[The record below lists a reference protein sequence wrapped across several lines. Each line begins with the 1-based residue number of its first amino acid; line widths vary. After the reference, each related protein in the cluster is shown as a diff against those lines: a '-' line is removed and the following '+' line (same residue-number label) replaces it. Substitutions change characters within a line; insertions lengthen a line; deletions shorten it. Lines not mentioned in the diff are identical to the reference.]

1 MSLTLYAAG
10 IPAPQGSKR
19 AFVIAGKARLVEMS
33 KRVKPWRRA
42 VELAAIQ
49 AARIAQVGPFVGP
62 VSVRLEF
69 VMPRPKKTK
78 HPACTSKPDLD
89 KLVRATLDGLA
100 PVIPEDSCV
109 VRISASKRFA
119 RESGIE
125 NPGCLIE
132 IRDDANQGVEIG
144 PRVATSPWRQGA
156 QE

>member
-1 MSLTLYAAG
+1 MTLTLYVAG

-19 AFVIAGKARLVEMS
+19 AFVIGGKARLVEMS

-42 VELAAIQ
+42 VEYASIE
-49 AARIAQVGPFVGP
+49 AARRAQVGPFLGP
-62 VSVRLEF
+62 VRVSLEF
-69 VMPRPKKTK
+69 VMPRPKTTK

-109 VRISASKRFA
+109 VRISAFKRFA

-125 NPGCLIE
+125 NPGCLISIE
-132 IRDDANQGVEIG
+132 AVEQGVEIG
-144 PRVATSPWRQGA
+144 PRVPADPSIGGA
-156 QE
+156 S